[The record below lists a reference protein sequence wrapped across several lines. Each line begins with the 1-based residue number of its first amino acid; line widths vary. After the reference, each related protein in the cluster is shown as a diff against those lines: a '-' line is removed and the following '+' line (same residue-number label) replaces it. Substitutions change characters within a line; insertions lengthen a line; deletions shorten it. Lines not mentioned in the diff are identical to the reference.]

1 MAIYARSF
9 IFGILCRLLFCWGV
23 ASLIICWVAG
33 AYCIG
38 GGYHSS
44 DHSHFL
50 MDCYGSDWRFGTVWR
65 KGICVGPGISGAGG
79 FGSGSGRR
87 TFASGRHR
95 AALLLALL
103 VCGDIHPNPGP
114 PVQGAAPC
122 VVVGDVVFAKMRGYC
137 AWPAVVTGIQ
147 GGKASV
153 TFYGTMET
161 GVLAVKNVVPYIAN
175 REALCKAKSKGF
187 AAALREADA
196 VVGLPL
202 GIVSRKDRCSTCRRF
217 LRAQDSRARCIACGC
232 ICHSACMDRLEMGL
246 VCSGCSVCAL
256 SDSFFGDSGS
266 EATED
271 ETATGDTIDWQGLGE
286 VKGLRFGHLN
296 INSLAGKYDE
306 IHGLLTDGIFDVLA
320 LSETKLDP
328 SFPDSQFQHPDYR
341 MVRRDRQNGRGGG
354 GLVVYLRTGLK
365 ALRRRA
371 IEDDQIECLCIEI
384 AHRTSPVMLI
394 VAYRSPTLN
403 PPLPFLDR
411 LGSVLDGAMRYRFEC
426 LIMGDLNMNM
436 AGEHPDRHLLEFMGN
451 YALQMPIRE
460 ATRPVSG
467 TLIDVALS
475 NCWRHYQGCGVVDPG
490 LSDHCL
496 IYVVRK
502 ARMEKEQLPVAEYRS
517 SRNLDVGQFL
527 GDLARRNWA
536 NCYRHANSDAV
547 LDDWMANFN
556 QVVDQHMPLKRVQ
569 RRAEHL
575 PWIGPEIRRAI
586 ARRNRLSRRYLLNR
600 TDENLRARNVQ
611 RNLVTKL
618 KREAKR
624 AYFLN
629 VCEGGAV
636 SPGQFWARMKP
647 VLPSAKV
654 KSPISCIQHQ
664 GQVISEKREIAEVLN
679 DHFVKAASGA
689 AGGIVDQHASL
700 DCIRESWADGS
711 FDFRLC
717 TPAQIQSILRDLKQR
732 RSGGID
738 GVSAKVLKL
747 ASPVLASEIANL
759 CNCLIARGHFP
770 SQWKLG
776 VVAAIPKA
784 GDATEVT
791 NYRPVT
797 LLSILSKVIERVLFN
812 QLSGYFAPML
822 GSQLSGFRKGH
833 SCTTALLKMT
843 EDWRWALD
851 RGDSVAVVAVDLS
864 KAFDSI
870 DHGLLLAKLE
880 AYGVQPRSVRLL
892 GSYLSQRQQC
902 VRLGPVTS
910 DWKTVER
917 GVPQGSLLGP
927 LFFNIFINDVT
938 KCAPGVSM
946 RLYADDTTIYCADR
960 DPAAL
965 EFRTNTGLK
974 AVCDWFG
981 ANGLQVNARKTQA
994 MVLGNKGRYDLD
1006 LRIGGDRIAEA
1017 ETLKLLGF
1025 MLDSRLSGRHQVHE
1039 AVLKAT
1045 RKTGALNRVKRMV
1058 PERTINLLYKAFVLP
1073 HLEYCSPLLMTCDG
1087 PLTGKLERA
1096 QERTIRTL
1104 LRVPRDHSYDQALSR
1119 VKLKRLSH
1127 RRAEQALILVFKA
1140 VHGTGASYI
1149 NEMFVLRD
1157 IGRDLRGN
1165 CVLRVP
1171 RPARELGRRSFAC
1184 RAGGL
1189 WNGLPNNVRAIGMG
1203 TKFKAALSELE
1214 LGV

>member
-1 MAIYARSF
+1 M
-9 IFGILCRLLFCWGV
+9 FGILQRLFVCWGL
-23 ASLIICWVAG
+23 ASLFIYWVVG
-33 AYCIG
+33 AYCFG
-38 GGYHSS
+38 GGYHCP
-44 DHSHFL
+44 DHAHFL
-50 MDCYGSDWRFGTVWR
+50 IDCYGADWRIGTVWR
-65 KGICVGPGISGAGG
+65 TGTWDGPGSGGG
-79 FGSGSGRR
+79 TCPGRGRR
-87 TFASGRHR
+87 SFASGRHR
-95 AALLLALL
+95 AALLLVLL

-114 PVQGAAPC
+114 PTQAVGLAAT
-122 VVVGDVVFAKMRGYC
+122 VGDVVFAKMRGYC

-153 TFYGTMET
+153 TFYGTKET
-161 GVLAVKNVVPYIAN
+161 GVVAVKNVVPYIAN
-175 REALCKAKSKGF
+175 REALCKAKAKGL
-187 AAALREADA
+187 ATALREADA
-196 VVGLPL
+196 AVGLPT
-202 GIVSRKDRCSTCRRF
+202 GDAIRKERCSTCKRI
-217 LRAQDSRARCIACGC
+217 LRAQESGAHCIACTC
-232 ICHSACMDRLEMGL
+232 ICHPACMDRLEMGL
-246 VCSGCSVCAL
+246 VCSSCSVCAL
-256 SDSFFGDSGS
+256 SDSFFNDSVAS
-266 EATED
+266 EA
-271 ETATGDTIDWQGLGE
+271 ETVASATIDWQGLGG

-296 INSLAGKYDE
+296 INSLAAKYDE
-306 IHGLLTDGIFDVLA
+306 IHDLLTDGIFDVLA

-328 SFPDSQFQHPDYR
+328 SFPDSQLQHPNYR
-341 MVRRDRQNGRGGG
+341 LLRRDRNTGRGGG
-354 GLVVYLRTGLK
+354 GLVVYLRTGLN

-384 AHRTSPVMLI
+384 AHKTSPVMLI

-411 LGSVLDGAMRYRFEC
+411 LGSVLEGAMRYRFEC
-426 LIMGDLNMNM
+426 LILGDLNMNM
-436 AGEHPDRHLLEFMGN
+436 AGEHPDRHLLDFMGN
-451 YALQMPIRE
+451 YALQMPIKE

-475 NCWRHYQGCGVVDPG
+475 NCWQHYHGCGVIDPG

-527 GDLARRNWA
+527 GDLARRNWG
-536 NCYRHANSDAV
+536 NCYRHASSDAV
-547 LDDWMANFN
+547 LDEWMSNLN

-569 RRAEHL
+569 RKAEHL

-586 ARRNRLSRRYLLNR
+586 AHRNRLSRRYLLNR
-600 TDENLRARNVQ
+600 TEENLRARNVQ
-611 RNLVTKL
+611 RNRVTRL
-618 KREAKR
+618 KREAKK
-624 AYFLN
+624 AYFRT
-629 VCEGGAV
+629 VCEGGDV
-636 SPGQFWARMKP
+636 SPGQFWAKMKP

-654 KSPISCIQHQ
+654 KSPVSCLLHQ
-664 GQVISEKREIAEVLN
+664 GRVISEKREIAEVLN

-689 AGGIVDQHASL
+689 AVGNAAQHASL
-700 DCIRESWADGS
+700 ACIRENWAGGS

-717 TPAQIQSILRDLKQR
+717 TPAQIHAILRSLKQR
-732 RSGGID
+732 KCGGLD
-738 GVSAKVLKL
+738 GVSGKVLKL

-759 CNCLIARGHFP
+759 CNCLIARGDFP

-776 VVAAIPKA
+776 VVAAIPKT
-784 GDATEVT
+784 GDATEVG

-797 LLSILSKVIERVLFN
+797 LLSILSKVLERVLFN
-812 QLSGYFAPML
+812 QLCGYFAPML
-822 GSQLSGFRKGH
+822 GSQLSGFRRGH

-851 RGDSVAVVAVDLS
+851 RGDSVAAVAVDLS

-870 DHGLLLAKLE
+870 DHELLLAKLG
-880 AYGVQPRSVRLL
+880 AYGVQPHSMRLL
-892 GSYLSQRQQC
+892 SCYLSQRQQR
-902 VRLGPVTS
+902 VRIGPAAS
-910 DWKTVER
+910 EWKMVER

-927 LFFNIFINDVT
+927 LFFNIFINDAT

-960 DPAAL
+960 EPAAL

-994 MVLGNKGRYDLD
+994 MVLGNKGRYDFD
-1006 LRIGGDRIAEA
+1006 LRISGDRIAET

-1025 MLDSRLSGRHQVHE
+1025 VLDNRLSGRVQVQE
-1039 AVLKAT
+1039 AVSKAA
-1045 RKTGALNRVKRMV
+1045 RKAGALNRVKRTL
-1058 PERTINLLYKAFVLP
+1058 PEETINMLYKAFILP
-1073 HLEYCSPLLMTCDG
+1073 HLEYCSPLLLTCDG
-1087 PLTGKLERA
+1087 PLTRKLERS

-1104 LRVPRDHSYDQALSR
+1104 LRVPKDCSYDHVLSR
-1119 VKLKRLSH
+1119 AKLKRLAH
-1127 RRAEQALILVFKA
+1127 RRAEQALTLVFRA

-1157 IGRDLRGN
+1157 VGRELRGHH
-1165 CVLRVP
+1165 VLRVP
-1171 RPARELGRRSFAC
+1171 RPTRELGRRSFAC

-1189 WNGLPNNVRAIGMG
+1189 WNLLPDNVRVIGVG
-1203 TKFKAALSELE
+1203 TKFRAALGGLE
-1214 LGV
+1214 LGE